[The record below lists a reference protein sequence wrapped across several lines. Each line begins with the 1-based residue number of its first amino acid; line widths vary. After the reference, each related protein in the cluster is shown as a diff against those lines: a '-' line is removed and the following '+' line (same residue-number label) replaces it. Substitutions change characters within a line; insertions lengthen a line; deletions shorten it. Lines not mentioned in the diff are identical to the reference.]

1 MPSSLRLSRFAP
13 YRLRMNQQVYLAIV
27 AALLVAFLLTFA
39 FYRYVAQPSTRNTA
53 AYATL
58 VKFVSDALPP
68 LGAPEA
74 AQAAVVEDWVAR
86 TRAAIALYDPNRK
99 LIVAAGH
106 RHLHPPP
113 AGQTTDGWMP
123 GESNIYAAVLPDGR
137 WVLVAIEGRS
147 GPLTLGFA
155 LFLITL
161 TVALGVYPVVG
172 KLTRR
177 LEKLQQSVAE
187 FGAGNLS
194 VRADTAGADEVGMLA
209 RSFNH
214 SAGQL
219 EALVKA
225 QKSLLAN
232 ASHELRSPLARLQ
245 MAVGLL
251 GTDGKRA
258 VTEEINR
265 NIRELDELIDEIL
278 LASRLDSPQAMQGLR
293 LESVNLS
300 RLLREECSRYGA
312 TFSGDEGQIVGH
324 RALLQRMVRNLLEN
338 ARRYGAGAP
347 IEVRATRVDGA
358 QMEFSVWDRGAGVPP
373 EEMER
378 IFEPFY
384 RAPGAKESA
393 GGVGL
398 GLSLVRSIAAQ
409 HRGTARCV
417 ARPGGG
423 SGFVVRLPL
432 E

>member
-1 MPSSLRLSRFAP
+1 MLSRFALS
-13 YRLRMNQQVYLAIV
+13 RLRMNQQVYLAIV
-27 AALLVAFLLTFA
+27 AALLVAFLLTYA
-39 FYRYVAQPSTRNTA
+39 FYRYVVQPNTRNTA

-58 VKFVSDALPP
+58 AKLVSDALPP
-68 LGAPEA
+68 FGAPEA
-74 AQAAVVEDWVAR
+74 AQAAVVRDWVAR
-86 TRAAIALYDPNRK
+86 TRADIAIYDPHRK

-113 AGQTTDGWMP
+113 AAQATDGWMP

-137 WVLVAIEGRS
+137 WILVAAEGPS
-147 GPLTLGFA
+147 GPITFGLA
-155 LFLITL
+155 MFLITL
-161 TVALGVYPVVG
+161 SVALGVYPVVG

-177 LEKLQQSVAE
+177 LEKLQQSVAG
-187 FGAGNLS
+187 FGAGDLS
-194 VRADTAGADEVGMLA
+194 VRADTAGADEVAMLA

-214 SAGQL
+214 SAAQL

-251 GTDGKRA
+251 GADGQSA

-265 NIRELDELIDEIL
+265 NIRELDQLIDEIL

-293 LESVNLS
+293 LEPVDLG

-312 TFSGDEGQIVGH
+312 TFSGDEGHIVGH
-324 RALLQRMVRNLLEN
+324 RVLLQRMVRNLLEN
-338 ARRYGAGAP
+338 AGRYGAGAP
-347 IEVRATRVDGA
+347 IEVRAARVDGA
-358 QMEFSVWDRGAGVPP
+358 QLELRVWDRGPGVPAA
-373 EEMER
+373 EMER

-384 RAPGAKESA
+384 RIPGAKESA